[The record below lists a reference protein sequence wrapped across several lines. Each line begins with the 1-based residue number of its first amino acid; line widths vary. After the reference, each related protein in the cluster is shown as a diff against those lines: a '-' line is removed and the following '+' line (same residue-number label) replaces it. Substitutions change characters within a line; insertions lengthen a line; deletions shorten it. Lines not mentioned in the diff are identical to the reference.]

1 MTTAG
6 EILRA
11 LSGLPSAT
19 AAEHLIAAEN
29 GADGTNTP
37 VFGVRFSI
45 VASEPRDWVA
55 VSSGKTHLFVGEA
68 KNSVAQTVPGGQI
81 VSETEDR
88 PVSVQREDRRSMF
101 VRLAQQHSFLRV
113 EEQRPFVRVGE
124 QRIFIRVQ

>member
-37 VFGVRFSI
+37 VFGVRFSL
-45 VASEPRDWVA
+45 ATSESRDWVA
-55 VSSGKTHLFVGEA
+55 VSSGKTHLFIGEA
-68 KNSVAQTVPGGQI
+68 KNSVAQTVQGGQI
-81 VSETEDR
+81 VSEVEGG
-88 PVSVQREDRRSMF
+88 PVSAYREDQRS
-101 VRLAQQHSFLRV
+101 VFLRIAQ
-113 EEQRPFVRVGE
+113 QRPFVRVE
-124 QRIFIRVQ
+124 DPRIFIRVQ

>member
-29 GADGTNTP
+29 GADGTSHP

-68 KNSVAQTVPGGQI
+68 KNSVAQTVQGGQI

-101 VRLAQQHSFLRV
+101 VRLAQQHSF
-113 EEQRPFVRVGE
+113 VRADE